1 MNLFTE
7 HATNFAK
14 IFLHFLLP
22 VNCPVCGKPSEII
35 CPECARLLFADKIL
49 KRKIENLEIFSASWY
64 HTSINKLI
72 SEFKYSGFRA
82 LCRPLGQ
89 AMANF
94 FIKPKADYLVPV
106 PLHLKSK
113 RKYNQALELAKGL
126 SDVWGI
132 SIFDGVEWSR
142 EMPNRA
148 GLNAA
153 ERMKLKSDSFII
165 PQNIHGLNIAIID
178 DVCTTGMT
186 LLRLSQ
192 ACEYKGAN
200 IVGAY
205 TLATVSGD

>member
-1 MNLFTE
+1 MNLFIE

-14 IFLHFLLP
+14 IFLHFLWP

-35 CPECARLLFADKIL
+35 CPECIKLLFADEVINKNL
-49 KRKIENLEIFSASWY
+49 ENLEIFSASWY
-64 HTSINKLI
+64 HTSISKLI

-94 FIKPKADYLVPV
+94 FEKPEADYLLPV

-113 RKYNQALELAKGL
+113 RNYNQTIELAKGL
-126 SDVWGI
+126 SDVWKI
-132 SIFDGVEWSR
+132 SIFNGVQWSR

-148 GLNAA
+148 GLNAV
-153 ERMKLKSDSFII
+153 ERMKLKSDDFIV
-165 PQNIHGLNIAIID
+165 PKNIHGLNIAIID

-192 ACEYKGAN
+192 ACGYKGAH
-200 IVGAY
+200 IAGAY
-205 TLATVSGD
+205 TLATVSEN